1 MAQEKRDKTLP
12 YNCEKMIAD
21 GAAPKVITSAKE
33 SNSLPIGEL
42 TFSKRAT
49 IPSKKSNTAPI
60 IINSNAT
67 LSLVA
72 SLLVL
77 LLQAKLRLHC
87 YLLL

>member
-1 MAQEKRDKTLP
+1 
-12 YNCEKMIAD
+12 MIAD

-42 TFSKRAT
+42 TFSKRAA

-67 LSLVA
+67 SILPAKAKPIAMQPEIRLQQVI
-72 SLLVL
+72 LLGICFFIFT
-77 LLQAKLRLHC
+77 C
-87 YLLL
+87 YLAST